1 MFAPQV
7 SAGAVV
13 SAVRL
18 YEAFS
23 SSLADPGKQG

>member
-18 YEAFS
+18 YEAFFIV
-23 SSLADPGKQG
+23 AGAPR